1 MKKDN
6 LLPLICFVFLA
17 SIPFSM
23 ADFSGT
29 FNFSTGNRS
38 IVTGLTGYT
47 VFICNSTSGCMPAG
61 VGLSCFFDY
70 DNISFGTSYGWCN
83 ATSITDCYHD
93 SSTPRSSGTNICITN
108 TTYRTCSSGTWSAAS
123 SCSSGQTCG
132 SNSGEPGN
140 CTSPSSSSSS
150 TTTTTGGSG
159 LSSTAVASIS
169 FTAWPDGFYITQG
182 ESVIKYAIVKN
193 IGNVTLYNVTLSF
206 SGISWYNISPAK
218 VARLNKSQE
227 ATFAINF
234 TVTDEV
240 DVDSYSLTLLAST
253 HTSSASASKTLK
265 IGVKPSNKT
274 IQEEILPS
282 YGEYLSLLSTLEA
295 KAAELASQGVNV
307 DNINVILLNARSRL
321 SQANQSLEGGDYATA
336 KQIMDDAKG
345 MLDGAQLEIN
355 TASIIPS
362 ITAGFGDIT
371 LIIIIVV
378 IAAVAIVIV
387 YSLLPPKKDSKEWSA
402 DDKRNVLRKLK
413 NILPRKKEKSKW

>member
-1 MKKDN
+1 M
-6 LLPLICFVFLA
+6 
-17 SIPFSM
+17 
-23 ADFSGT
+23 
-29 FNFSTGNRS
+29 
-38 IVTGLTGYT
+38 
-47 VFICNSTSGCMPAG
+47 
-61 VGLSCFFDY
+61 
-70 DNISFGTSYGWCN
+70 
-83 ATSITDCYHD
+83 
-93 SSTPRSSGTNICITN
+93 
-108 TTYRTCSSGTWSAAS
+108 
-123 SCSSGQTCG
+123 
-132 SNSGEPGN
+132 
-140 CTSPSSSSSS
+140 
-150 TTTTTGGSG
+150 
-159 LSSTAVASIS
+159 ASIS
-169 FTAWPDGFYITQG
+169 FTAWPDGFNITQG

-193 IGNVTLYNVTLSF
+193 IGNVTLYNITLSF
-206 SGISWYNISPAK
+206 SGISWYNVSPAK